1 MLTVPSQWPP
11 DHGRLSIGLDQD
23 WLGSIGLS
31 GSGQLC
37 RLVRMIRLF
46 RSILAFNSSR
56 HRLRME
62 NEEFARGVG
71 AEDLVLDA
79 GAGDAPYRSL
89 FDHASYESADF
100 QQVDKEY
107 ATATYTCDLASIPV
121 EDQRYDAI
129 LFNQVM
135 EHLPEPPAVLDEL
148 FRVLKPGG
156 RVIYSGPLFFEE
168 HERPYDYYRYTQFGV
183 RHLFE
188 QAGFVI
194 ERLDWLEGFFGTV
207 GYQLNRMARYLPS
220 TPRSIGGGPFAFLLV
235 PAMLILRAGFAG
247 LSVVFHQ
254 LELRFKVVE
263 RGYPK
268 NYVAIATRPRCQ
280 METAFLPSD

>member
-1 MLTVPSQWPP
+1 
-11 DHGRLSIGLDQD
+11 
-23 WLGSIGLS
+23 
-31 GSGQLC
+31 
-37 RLVRMIRLF
+37 MIRLI

-62 NEEFARGVG
+62 NERFAARSGPG
-71 AEDLVLDA
+71 DLVLDA
-79 GAGDAPYRSL
+79 GAGDAPYRCL
-89 FDHASYESADF
+89 FDHATYESADF

-107 ATATYTCDLASIPV
+107 AETTYTCDLASIPV
-121 EDQRYDAI
+121 EDERYDAI

-135 EHLPEPPAVLDEL
+135 EHLPEPASVLNEL

-207 GYQLNRMARYLPS
+207 GYQLNRGARYLPS
-220 TPRSIGGGPFAFLLV
+220 TPRSIGGGFLAFLLA
-235 PAMLILRAGFAG
+235 PIMMILRAGFGG
-247 LSVVFHQ
+247 LSVLFHQ
-254 LELRFKVVE
+254 LDLRFKVVD

-268 NYVAIATRPRCQ
+268 NYVAIVTRP
-280 METAFLPSD
+280 PSSATVNAESS